1 VSIAVLSNLCLWLGI
16 AIGVTLMIF
25 AQKLDRILKARKGD

>member
-1 VSIAVLSNLCLWLGI
+1 MNTTTQDDFGWIGRGALALL

-25 AQKLDRILKARKGD
+25 AW